1 MHNICYVDRLKL
13 CNLELL
19 DLRHLHA
26 NLIILYKILNGSIC
40 IDLDNCI
47 CLSLRVHSTM
57 GNRLKLQKFLANLN
71 IRKYFFA
78 IQTVNLWNALPDGI
92 LECKMINNFVTKIKC
107 AELVKFL
114 KVHACMVSAIC
125 A

>member
-19 DLRHLHA
+19 ELRRMHADL
-26 NLIILYKILNGSIC
+26 IMLYKILNGRMC
-40 IDLDNCI
+40 INLDNCI
-47 CLSLRVHSTM
+47 CLSSGEHSTW
-57 GNRLKLQKFLANLN
+57 GNKLKLQKFFAKLD

-78 IQTVNLWNALPDGI
+78 VQTVNLWNALPGGI
-92 LECKMINNFVTKIKC
+92 LGCKMINNFVTKLKC

-114 KVHACMVSAIC
+114 KGHAYI
-125 A
+125 